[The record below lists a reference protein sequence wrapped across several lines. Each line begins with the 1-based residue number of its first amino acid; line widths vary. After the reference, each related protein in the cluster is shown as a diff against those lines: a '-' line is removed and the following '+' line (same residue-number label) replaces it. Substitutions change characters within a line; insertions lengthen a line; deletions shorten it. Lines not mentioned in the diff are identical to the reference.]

1 MPLSRQ
7 FEEEPLHLRDA
18 ALAEVFVES
27 TDAITQDVSDES
39 NPLATS
45 VGRSHHVDD
54 DLNADDWFMFRHEDF
69 LTLSVRGGQS
79 PPLAS
84 ST

>member
-7 FEEEPLHLRDA
+7 FEGEPLHLRDA
-18 ALAEVFVES
+18 APAEVFVES
-27 TDAITQDVSDES
+27 TDAVTQDVSDES

-45 VGRSHHVDD
+45 VGRSHHVDA
-54 DLNADDWFMFRHEDF
+54 DLGANDWFMFRYLRFPDPECARR
-69 LTLSVRGGQS
+69 T
-79 PPLAS
+79 PPPFAS